1 MPIPKGLST
10 ASGDALSVSVA
21 RLLRLESLEHCDV
34 LLPRRVLMLPEQLV
48 EGSLQLTHHLIGAG
62 ANVSQSEIRV
72 DFHSA
77 ALLVVLDDG
86 QASAGPQ
93 GVLERREHPLRVIE
107 VMVGVQDDHEVG
119 SAVG

>member
-1 MPIPKGLST
+1 
-10 ASGDALSVSVA
+10 
-21 RLLRLESLEHCDV
+21 
-34 LLPRRVLMLPEQLV
+34 
-48 EGSLQLTHHLIGAG
+48 
-62 ANVSQSEIRV
+62 VSQSEIRV